1 MEKKNIIIKNND
13 GTSLEVELITYLF
26 SDDGQSNYV
35 VYSKGEITGA
45 EKDEVIY
52 ISKII
57 NDGSKL
63 VIEEIVDD
71 EEWVNVQTLLK
82 RIANA

>member
-52 ISKII
+52 ISKIT

-71 EEWVNVQTLLK
+71 AEWVNVQTLLK

>member
-52 ISKII
+52 ISRII

>member
-1 MEKKNIIIKNND
+1 MNKKNIIIKNSD

-26 SDDGQSNYV
+26 SDDGQKNYV
-35 VYSKGEITGA
+35 VYSKGEINGA

-52 ISKII
+52 VSRII
-57 NDGSKL
+57 NDGTKL
-63 VIEEIVDD
+63 IIEEIVDD
-71 EEWVNVQTLLK
+71 DEWANVQTLLK

>member
-57 NDGSKL
+57 NNGSQL
-63 VIEEIVDD
+63 VIEEITDD
-71 EEWVNVQTLLK
+71 AEWANVQTLLK

>member
-52 ISKII
+52 VSKII
-57 NDGSKL
+57 NDGSQL
-63 VIEEIVDD
+63 VIEEITDD
-71 EEWVNVQTLLK
+71 AEWANVQTLLK

>member
-57 NDGSKL
+57 NDGSQL
-63 VIEEIVDD
+63 VIEEITDD
-71 EEWVNVQTLLK
+71 AEWANVQTLLK

>member
-57 NDGSKL
+57 NDGSQL
-63 VIEEIVDD
+63 VIEEIIDD
-71 EEWVNVQTLLK
+71 AEWANVQTLLK

>member
-1 MEKKNIIIKNND
+1 MDKKNIIIKNSD

-52 ISKII
+52 ISRII

>member
-1 MEKKNIIIKNND
+1 MEGIKRVLIED
-13 GTSLEVELITYLF
+13 ASGSYEVELITYLF

-57 NDGSKL
+57 NDGSQL
-63 VIEEIVDD
+63 VIEEIIDD
-71 EEWVNVQTLLK
+71 AEWANVQTLLK

>member
-52 ISKII
+52 VSKII
-57 NDGSKL
+57 NDGSQL
-63 VIEEIVDD
+63 VIEEIIDD
-71 EEWVNVQTLLK
+71 AEWANVQTLLK

>member
-1 MEKKNIIIKNND
+1 MNKKNIIIKNSD

-26 SDDGQSNYV
+26 SDDGQKNYV

-57 NDGSKL
+57 NDGSQL
-63 VIEEIVDD
+63 VIEEITDD
-71 EEWVNVQTLLK
+71 AEWANVQTLLK

>member
-26 SDDGQSNYV
+26 SDDGQNNYV

-52 ISKII
+52 ISKIT

-71 EEWVNVQTLLK
+71 AEWANVQTLLK